1 MLPSN
6 GKVFPSAWREEASD
20 KRFRGVKP
28 DGVTGAIQ
36 GFHGPLPPVI
46 STHPE
51 STFVEVKAVKG
62 TVNLEYAQYQSL
74 GMLDALS
81 KSPAAS
87 STGPD
92 RAYPSLYFVVAGDTS
107 IGTDVG
113 VRAASNQILVWV
125 SAVRDHGGGKLQ
137 VGPPWCMNC
146 GAVLQGKQLP
156 APTLDGPSFYVQK
169 LRASGDRGLDKPILD
184 DGLVGH
190 PGTPGNTRP
199 H

>member
-1 MLPSN
+1 MI
-6 GKVFPSAWREEASD
+6 
-20 KRFRGVKP
+20 P
-28 DGVTGAIQ
+28 DGVTGAVE
-36 GFHGPLPPVI
+36 GFHGSLPPVI

-62 TVNLEYAQYQSL
+62 VVNLEYAQYQIL

-81 KSPAAS
+81 KSPAAF

-92 RAYPSLYFVVAGDTS
+92 RAYPSLYFVVCGDTT
-107 IGTDVG
+107 IGTDIGDV
-113 VRAASNQILVWV
+113 AASRNILVWV
-125 SAVRDHGGGKLQ
+125 SPVRDHGAGELQ
-137 VGPPWCMNC
+137 VSRPWCMNC

-156 APTLDGPSFYVQK
+156 APTLDGPSFHVQK